1 VFSFTVSLKTYSPS
15 NAYGSM
21 KDYNFYHSIIQNSPV
36 GFAHHE
42 IVLHENGQPFDYR
55 FVDVN
60 PAFEK
65 LTGLKKEILIGK
77 TVSALASGFE
87 KGTFDWK
94 GCYGKIDPEQSKILF
109 EQFDDP
115 SKKSYNV
122 QGWWDENGF
131 ITLFFTELPEKK
143 PRFESLIH
151 NFPGIAYRCKNDDN
165 YTMLYLSANVETVC
179 GYSANELLHNET
191 IAFVQLIHADDRK
204 KVAAAI
210 ASGIEKNQPWEI
222 EYRLL
227 HKNGNI
233 RWVYEKG
240 QGVFDEGDAEL
251 YLDGYIMDISRR
263 KQADE
268 ENRVLADIVRK
279 SRDFIGVADPEG
291 KAFFVNPAGKA
302 MVGLD
307 TENEETQTVV
317 EDYFFPEDMEFVK
330 KEIMPTVMKLGR
342 WAGEFQ
348 FRHFKTGE
356 PVYVYYDL
364 FLTLDPSSGKVQN
377 LSTVTR
383 NITDRKHAE
392 EAIFKSE
399 SITKAL
405 LDGIPESAFLTDTNG
420 TVIAANATVARRL
433 NQKKEDFIGSNIFEA
448 IPKDVADLRRMH
460 FDKAIKTGKQV
471 QFQDVRFDRMI
482 DNRINP
488 IINKDGKI
496 STVAFIGID
505 ITGRMQAAKAL
516 EESEH
521 TFRKLFEDSADAI
534 LLIDENNVF
543 VECNQATLELLKM
556 TRDQFLFLKPEDIS
570 PEFQPSGR
578 KSAEAAKELIELA
591 YKNEGHRFD
600 WTHIN
605 SEGREFIVDISLMPI
620 VVKGKT
626 MLHSTWRN
634 VTERIKVEKALTES
648 LKRFDTLITKVPVGV
663 YILWFRANG
672 QMEFEYVSDQWCRL
686 HQISREEALADVS
699 QVNNMIHEDDVEGFL
714 LTNQEAARNR
724 KKFIWE
730 GRFVIGGE
738 ERWFHIES
746 NPEFF
751 SNGDSRWY
759 GVSQEITKRK
769 QAEEALRQSEEKF
782 RSLADSAK
790 VLISI
795 VAAAEGE
802 NYLYVNEEWS
812 RVLGYSKEDA
822 KNLDL
827 SALLSPESR
836 QLTAGYAAKR
846 IRGEQV
852 PVNYEISAV
861 SKNGEI
867 KYLDFSSTIIN
878 FDNQKAFLTTAIDI
892 TGRKLAEQA
901 LRESEEKLRE
911 LNAQKDK
918 FFSIIAHDL
927 KSPFNAIMGF
937 SDLLVEQIKE
947 KDYDGIDQY
956 ASIILKSSQ
965 HAIDLL
971 MNLLDWARAQTGR
984 IEFNPE
990 YFELLHLTNEIFGQ
1004 LNDAA
1009 AHKSIELR
1017 KDLPSSL
1024 PVFADK
1030 NMIATVVRNL
1040 ISNAIKYTGEGG
1052 EIILSAKKKPDEIL
1066 ISVKDNGMGIAP
1078 DRINKLF
1085 RIDTNVSTPGT
1096 NKEKGTGLGLI
1107 LCKEFIEKHDGKIW
1121 VESAIGQGSVFSFS
1135 IPLKSY

>member
-1 VFSFTVSLKTYSPS
+1 VFSFTVSLKTYSPL

-55 FVDVN
+55 FVDAN

-94 GCYGKIDPEQSKILF
+94 GCYGKIDPEQDKIFF

-131 ITLFFTELPEKK
+131 ITLFFSELPEKK

-165 YTMLYLSANVETVC
+165 YTMLFLSANVEAVC
-179 GYSANELLHNET
+179 GYRANELLHNET
-191 IAFVQLIHADDRK
+191 IAFVELIHPDDRK

-227 HKNGNI
+227 RKDGNI

-240 QGVFDEGDAEL
+240 QGVFDEVDQEL
-251 YLDGYIMDISRR
+251 YLDGYIMDISER
-263 KQADE
+263 KNMEAALKESESKFRFLAQNSSDVIWTLDNDYRFTYISPSIYQLRGLTPE
-268 ENRVLADIVRK
+268 EAMLETIQDTMTPHSQEVVYKAIVEGKENEKIKNYVPFQLEIEQYHKDGHLIWVEISIRAMLDDQGEK
-279 SRDFIGVADPEG
+279 IGYVGNSRDI
-291 KAFFVNPAGKA
+291 
-302 MVGLD
+302 
-307 TENEETQTVV
+307 TQ
-317 EDYFFPEDMEFVK
+317 
-330 KEIMPTVMKLGR
+330 
-342 WAGEFQ
+342 
-348 FRHFKTGE
+348 
-356 PVYVYYDL
+356 
-364 FLTLDPSSGKVQN
+364 
-377 LSTVTR
+377 
-383 NITDRKHAE
+383 RKIAE
-392 EAIFKSE
+392 
-399 SITKAL
+399 
-405 LDGIPESAFLTDTNG
+405 
-420 TVIAANATVARRL
+420 
-433 NQKKEDFIGSNIFEA
+433 
-448 IPKDVADLRRMH
+448 
-460 FDKAIKTGKQV
+460 
-471 QFQDVRFDRMI
+471 
-482 DNRINP
+482 
-488 IINKDGKI
+488 
-496 STVAFIGID
+496 
-505 ITGRMQAAKAL
+505 KAL
-516 EESEH
+516 EESEC

-634 VTERIKVEKALTES
+634 VTERIKAEKALTES

-759 GVSQEITKRK
+759 GVAQEITKRK

-971 MNLLDWARAQTGR
+971 MNLLDWARSQTGR
-984 IEFNPE
+984 MEFSPE
-990 YFELLHLTNEIFGQ
+990 YFEMVDLTDETIDQ
-1004 LNDAA
+1004 LNKAA
-1009 AHKSIELR
+1009 GQKSITLR
-1017 KDLPSSL
+1017 KELPSSL

-1030 NMIATVVRNL
+1030 NMIATVIRNL

-1078 DRINKLF
+1078 ERIEKLF

-1107 LCKEFIEKHDGKIW
+1107 LCKEFIEKHNGKIW